1 MSTVLVATK
10 WWSRKHPAIKPSI
23 ISLRSAIDDA
33 GLPKPTKNC
42 TLRELMIHAGNRLA
56 DEKIVKLNKSAGQT
70 KDDIIVQVQAY

>member
-1 MSTVLVATK
+1 MEDEDEHCPCCHKVVE
-10 WWSRKHPAIKPSI
+10 
-23 ISLRSAIDDA
+23 SAIDDA